1 VRWSACSRTRRGDRA
16 RPYVCLTELIGEY
29 WTAASADGMIVR
41 GCRAAGFEPRVV
53 SITRDQLAIR
63 ALISRGLAVTIA
75 PALVAEAFDDLA
87 VRPSDGLA
95 PRRDVFALLPPSGR
109 HPLVAPM
116 LAALDTT
123 AASR

>member
-1 VRWSACSRTRRGDRA
+1 
-16 RPYVCLTELIGEY
+16 
-29 WTAASADGMIVR
+29 MIVR
-41 GCRAAGFEPRVV
+41 ACRAAGFEPRVV
-53 SITRDQLAIR
+53 SSTRDQLAIR

-87 VRPSDGLA
+87 VRPIDGLA

-123 AASR
+123 GASR